1 MLSRAARAT
10 RVLRAPRSLA
20 AATRSIPNIAASA
33 ASSMSS
39 SSTFQKDL
47 ESPTNAGYP
56 PTQPFHHA
64 IPVADLDASRAFY
77 GGLLGCRAY
86 ESQDCAHSP
95 EGNPTAHHPTAP
107 IAPRL
112 PGHVARPA
120 EEGRSSKTWIDY
132 SLFGHQMVCH
142 FVSPTYRCVD
152 YFNNVDAD
160 AVPVPHFGVVL
171 SAEQFHALAAR
182 VEAAGVP
189 FIVAPH
195 LRFSGQP
202 GEQWVRGLPRC
213 TSGPP
218 RVGGEARARLRPK
231 CLSKTTA
238 SLLSH
243 GDAPRSLPRPFPL
256 SPPADDVLQGPGGQQ
271 PRVQGNVHAR

>member
-1 MLSRAARAT
+1 MQPACFALLVLSQQQLARSQTLRPQLRRPCRPPQRFRRTSSLRRTLAT
-10 RVLRAPRSLA
+10 RRRSPSTTPSPSPTSTRAERSTA
-20 AATRSIPNIAASA
+20 GFSA
-33 ASSMSS
+33 AVRTSHK
-39 SSTFQKDL
+39 TARIRQK
-47 ESPTNAGYP
+47 ETRP
-56 PTQPFHHA
+56 
-64 IPVADLDASRAFY
+64 
-77 GGLLGCRAY
+77 
-86 ESQDCAHSP
+86 
-95 EGNPTAHHPTAP
+95 GNPTAHHPTAP

-231 CLSKTTA
+231 RLSKTTA
-238 SLLSH
+238 SLLSR
-243 GDAPRSLPRPFPL
+243 GDATRSLPRPFPL